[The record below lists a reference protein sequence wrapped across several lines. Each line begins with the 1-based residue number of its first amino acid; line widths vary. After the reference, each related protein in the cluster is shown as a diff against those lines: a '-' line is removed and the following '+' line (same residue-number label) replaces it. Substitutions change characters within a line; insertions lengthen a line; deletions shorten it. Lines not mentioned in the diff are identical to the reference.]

1 MTAPGIPF
9 KEGDPRINRK
19 GRPKKGDTWAD
30 ILEEIS
36 EREEVIVDKKTG
48 RKITYKEA
56 VAIRAFQE
64 AAKGNTL
71 MFNAIMNRM
80 SGYPK
85 HRIEAHNLNY
95 SMDIELTEEEEKQFK
110 DNLDALYPEDMII
123 DDNPTDKD

>member
-1 MTAPGIPF
+1 MPKEDTQFKPGESGNP
-9 KEGDPRINRK
+9 K

-30 ILEEIS
+30 ILEDIS
-36 EREEVIVDKKTG
+36 EREVIVDKSTG
-48 RKITYKEA
+48 QKLTYKEV
-56 VAIRAFQE
+56 VALRAFQE

-95 SMDIELTEEEEKQFK
+95 IMDIELTEEEEEQFK
-110 DNLDALYPEDMII
+110 ESLDAIYPEDKAI
-123 DDNPTDKD
+123 DDKPTGKD

>member
-1 MTAPGIPF
+1 MPSEDTQFKPGESGNP
-9 KEGDPRINRK
+9 K

-36 EREEVIVDKKTG
+36 ERKIVVDKDTG
-48 RKITYKEA
+48 KKLTYKEA
-56 VAIRAFQE
+56 VAIVAFQE

-95 SMDIELTEEEEKQFK
+95 IMDIELTEEEEEQFK
-110 DNLDALYPEDMII
+110 ENLDAIYPEDKII
-123 DDNPTDKD
+123 DDKPTGKD

>member
-1 MTAPGIPF
+1 MAREDGYF
-9 KEGDPRINRK
+9 KEGDPRINLK

-36 EREEVIVDKKTG
+36 EMEVIVDKETG
-48 RKITYKEA
+48 KKLSFKRA

-95 SMDIELTEEEEKQFK
+95 IMDVELTEEEERQFK
-110 DNLDALYPEDMII
+110 DNLDALYPGDMII
-123 DDNPTDKD
+123 DDDPTDED

>member
-1 MTAPGIPF
+1 MSEHGGPF

-36 EREEVIVDKKTG
+36 EMEITIDKKTG
-48 RKITYKEA
+48 EKITFKRA

-95 SMDIELTEEEEKQFK
+95 IMDIELTEEEEEQFK
-110 DNLDALYPEDMII
+110 ENLEAIYPEDEII
-123 DDNPTDKD
+123 DDKPASKD

>member
-1 MTAPGIPF
+1 MSEHGGPF

-36 EREEVIVDKKTG
+36 EMEVSVDKKTG
-48 RKITYKEA
+48 EKITFKRA

-95 SMDIELTEEEEKQFK
+95 IMDVELTEEEERQFK
-110 DNLDALYPEDMII
+110 DNLDALYPEDMVI

>member
-1 MTAPGIPF
+1 MSKKDGKF
-9 KEGDPRINRK
+9 EKDDPRCNRK

-36 EREEVIVDKKTG
+36 EMEVTVDKKTG
-48 RKITYKEA
+48 EKITFKRA

-64 AAKGNTL
+64 AAKGNSL

-95 SMDIELTEEEEKQFK
+95 IMDIELTEEEEEQFK
-110 DNLDALYPEDMII
+110 ENLEAIYPEDKII
-123 DDNPTDKD
+123 DDKPTDKD